1 MSEIIN
7 ITDLTYT
14 YPKSERPVLDKVCLN
29 VEEGQFTVI
38 MGRTGAGKTT
48 LAMSLNGIIPQLLEG
63 TLEGSISVAGMD
75 ISKYQIQTIVQDVGL
90 VLQDPETQI
99 VGRTV
104 EEDVAFGPRNYM
116 MPREEI
122 YRRIDAALSRVR
134 LSGYNKRGT
143 SELSGGEKQRL
154 AIAGIL
160 AMDPSVLILDEPTSE
175 LDPLGRE
182 EIYTTIRELQQEK
195 GLPIIA
201 IEHSSQEICDKAD
214 RLAIMDEGQIKWTGK
229 PRDFFTDLP
238 LVHSSGIKPLPVSE
252 IGFALTQKGYIT
264 REQIPINVDEA
275 AALIHRLLDGRKLKT
290 EEKSGGEVA
299 AGNPLIRVE
308 NLSFRYES
316 GKQALE
322 DVSLEIHQGDYVAII
337 GQNGSGKTT
346 LAKHFNS
353 LLKPTDGKITVCGL
367 NTSEQEPES
376 LAKYIG
382 YVFQNPDHQIF
393 CPTVYKELEFGL
405 KNTGLSQAEV
415 KQRIEEVARLTNI
428 EDVLEEH
435 PYSLGKGERQKI
447 AVASILALHP
457 NILVVDEPTTGQDWN
472 GIQVMMELMDNLH
485 KNGTTIIMITHDMDV
500 VAHYAKRAIVMC
512 HGNMVLDGPVSEV
525 LNQKEILAGAFV
537 SAPQMVELSQRLAED
552 GLTQT
557 VTRSEDMIEI
567 ILESLEGTK

>member
-1 MSEIIN
+1 MSDIIT
-7 ITDLTYT
+7 IRDLTYT
-14 YPKSERPVLDKVCLN
+14 YPNSEQPVLNKVCLD

-63 TLEGSISVAGMD
+63 KLEGEITVDGMD
-75 ISKYQIQTIVQDVGL
+75 ISKYQIQTITQDVGL

-104 EEDVAFGPRNYM
+104 EEDVAFGPRNYLM
-116 MPREEI
+116 AREEI
-122 YRRIDAALSRVR
+122 YRRIDASLARVR
-134 LSGYNKRGT
+134 LTGYNKRGT

-182 EIYTTIRELQQEK
+182 EIYTTIWELQQEK
-195 GLPIIA
+195 KLPIIA
-201 IEHSSQEICDKAD
+201 IEHSSQEICEKAD
-214 RLAIMDEGQIKWTGK
+214 SLVILDEGHVAWSGK
-229 PRDFFTDLP
+229 PRDFFTDLT
-238 LVHSSGIKPLPVSE
+238 LVHKSGIKPLPVSE
-252 IGFALTQKGYIT
+252 IGFALEQKGYIT
-264 REQIPINVDEA
+264 KEEVPINVDEA
-275 AALIHRLLDGRKLKT
+275 VALIRRLLNGRKLRT
-290 EEKSGGEVA
+290 PTISEQAAETNASLISVA
-299 AGNPLIRVE
+299 DLC
-308 NLSFRYES
+308 FQYES
-316 GKQALE
+316 GKKALE
-322 DVSLEIHQGDYVAII
+322 HVSLEIHEGDYVAII

-353 LLKPTDGKITVCGL
+353 LLKPTEGKIMVCGL
-367 NTSEQEPES
+367 DTSVQEPES

-405 KNTGLSQAEV
+405 KNAGLTTAEIQ
-415 KQRIEEVARLTNI
+415 QRITEVAHLTDI
-428 EDVLEEH
+428 EDVLQEH

-457 NILVVDEPTTGQDWN
+457 KILVVDEPTTGQDWN
-472 GIQVMMELMDNLH
+472 GIQVMMDLIDNLH

-500 VAHYAKRAIVMC
+500 VAHYAKRAVVMC
-512 HGNMVLDGPVSEV
+512 HGNIVLDGPVNEV
-525 LNQKEILAGAFV
+525 LNEKETLAKAFV
-537 SAPQMVELSQRLAED
+537 SPPQIVELSQKLVSD
-552 GLTQT
+552 GLEHT
-557 VTRSEDMIEI
+557 VTRTENLAKI
-567 ILESLEGTK
+567 ILESLEEA